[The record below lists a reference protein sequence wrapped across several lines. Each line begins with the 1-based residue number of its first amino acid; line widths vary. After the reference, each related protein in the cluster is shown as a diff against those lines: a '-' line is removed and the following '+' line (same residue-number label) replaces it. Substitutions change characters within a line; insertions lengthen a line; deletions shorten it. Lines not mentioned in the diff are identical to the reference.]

1 MRARNKLQTFVH
13 ISTIQFQ
20 VCALASSAHPRS
32 GHSGSWPGWHV
43 GKMKCP
49 LCVCVRCM
57 CQDQF
62 QPGLH
67 FVRVRAL
74 HSSPCIQFRLCNSEP
89 EEPSPSPSLVR
100 PIPPPPPPLPPDT
113 VRRYL
118 CRLRFPA
125 KCTSIIFMFAVHF
138 TILVPGSFLENR
150 FLPSSVG
157 VPTGGTVTGIRQQ
170 QQRKDSRGHSGAR
183 AELGLGEV
191 WFILIIFFFNLKSI
205 TDQFYQLFNNFF
217 FHKVIWKPINVI
229 TESDK
234 YCKFYCQK
242 TVS

>member
-1 MRARNKLQTFVH
+1 
-13 ISTIQFQ
+13 
-20 VCALASSAHPRS
+20 
-32 GHSGSWPGWHV
+32 
-43 GKMKCP
+43 
-49 LCVCVRCM
+49 M

-89 EEPSPSPSLVR
+89 EEPSSFPSLVR
-100 PIPPPPPPLPPDT
+100 PIPPPPPDT

-205 TDQFYQLFNNFF
+205 TDQFYQLFYIFF
-217 FHKVIWKPINVI
+217 KLFGNRLMSLLKVISIANFTVKKPFPRKCFFQELNIPHL
-229 TESDK
+229 
-234 YCKFYCQK
+234 YLPP
-242 TVS
+242 